1 MIVGGRLFEWTRQ
14 QVQVAMR
21 LVDPEQPRKH
31 VVEIG
36 DKQFPPKQ
44 VLAVV
49 TGWERQSF
57 TTLEAQRVLSK
68 LGFPCHP
75 VGTRYS
81 RETAFVDPEQSRE
94 RISDR
99 ERLAVVEAALATA
112 QEAIASLRSRV
123 AVLEGPAHHRA

>member
-1 MIVGGRLFEWTRQ
+1 MIVGGREFEWTRE
-14 QVQVAMR
+14 QVKDAMR
-21 LVDPEQPRKH
+21 RVPPEQPRKH

-49 TGWERQSF
+49 TGWERQSY

-75 VGTRYS
+75 AGSRYS
-81 RETAFVDPEQSRE
+81 RETAFVDPETPRE
-94 RISDR
+94 MQSDR
-99 ERLAVVEAALATA
+99 ERLAAIESALATA
-112 QEAIASLRSRV
+112 QEAIAGLRNRV
-123 AVLEGPAHHRA
+123 AALEG

>member
-1 MIVGGRLFEWTRQ
+1 MIVGGREFGWTRE
-14 QVQVAMR
+14 QVQTAM
-21 LVDPEQPRKH
+21 LEVEPEPLRKH
-31 VVEIG
+31 LVEIR

-44 VLAVV
+44 VMATV

-81 RETAFVDPEQSRE
+81 RETAFIDPERHCE
-94 RISDR
+94 PRSDR
-99 ERLAVVEAALATA
+99 ARLADVESALSTA
-112 QEAIASLRSRV
+112 QEAIANLRRRV
-123 AVLEGPAHHRA
+123 AALEKSDEPSS